1 MANQY
6 TAHKEEWKRLADIDY
21 FGLFVKSY
29 IPFNA
34 WMNVSYTGQDL
45 GSDRAKINAIKK
57 DPNPFRNKI
66 CALLNANNQEGS
78 YFRGLIG
85 ELHDLLENHYIYNQ
99 DKRISFTCIIIGKNP
114 TNLSTYS
121 YRGITYRVQYGNGVP
136 GNTQTEVLIKNHAG
150 DAIVHIT
157 QPDYDIDGLKAHQK
171 FIAITQDERK
181 KILLNCYTQ
190 VEPYIVKDFTTG
202 FDINDEKSFYQCGNY
217 KFIKEGENLAKGLI
231 EIIYNMRN
239 TLFHGE
245 LIPDDDANRTYGAA
259 YKILRTLINAI

>member
-1 MANQY
+1 
-6 TAHKEEWKRLADIDY
+6 
-21 FGLFVKSY
+21 
-29 IPFNA
+29 
-34 WMNVSYTGQDL
+34 MNVSYTGQDL

-66 CALLNANNQEGS
+66 CALLNANNQQGS
-78 YFRGLIG
+78 YFIG

-171 FIAITQDERK
+171 FIAK
-181 KILLNCYTQ
+181 KKKTIKLLYTSR
-190 VEPYIVKDFTTG
+190 T
-202 FDINDEKSFYQCGNY
+202 
-217 KFIKEGENLAKGLI
+217 
-231 EIIYNMRN
+231 IYCQR
-239 TLFHGE
+239 FHNW
-245 LIPDDDANRTYGAA
+245 I
-259 YKILRTLINAI
+259 